1 MMMMKRESS
10 LMMSLQ
16 LPVPADQKNDFELD
30 FAESQR
36 SEFACRPWF
45 DDC

>member
-1 MMMMKRESS
+1 MKRESS

-16 LPVPADQKNDFELD
+16 LPNLPADQKNDFELD